1 MSCECFFCMNGLFTK
16 QLEMIINCMQ
26 KLIEMRMW
34 IHAVQHIWA
43 IKKLMKQVSSED
55 FIEHSGL
62 GIRFVSIF
70 YLFWMQHK
78 SELSSFE
85 QVLGRHNNII

>member
-1 MSCECFFCMNGLFTK
+1 
-16 QLEMIINCMQ
+16 MIINCMQ
-26 KLIEMRMW
+26 TLIEMRMW
-34 IHAVQHIWA
+34 IHAVQDIWA
-43 IKKLMKQVSSED
+43 IKKLMKQVAKAG
-55 FIEHSGL
+55 FMEHSRL

-78 SELSSFE
+78 SELSSFK

>member
-1 MSCECFFCMNGLFTK
+1 
-16 QLEMIINCMQ
+16 MQ
-26 KLIEMRMW
+26 TLIEMRMW

-43 IKKLMKQVSSED
+43 IKKLMKQVANED

-70 YLFWMQHK
+70 YLIWMQQK
-78 SELSSFE
+78 SKLSSSE